1 MKDLIFNCTS
11 WIFLVCIGLAIIRL
25 LRGPRGADRLTA
37 LSVISSLI
45 LALLVLYG
53 TQEGRLLYLDVAL
66 LYDVFGFLGILAISR
81 FFRDKESE
89 DRSL

>member
-1 MKDLIFNCTS
+1 MKNQIFYITS
-11 WIFLVCIGLAIIRL
+11 WIFIICIGVAIIRL
-25 LRGPRGADRLTA
+25 LMGPRGADRLTA

-66 LYDVFGFLGILAISR
+66 LYDVFGFLGVLAIAR
-81 FFRDKESE
+81 FFKDKEAGE
-89 DRSL
+89 RRQ

>member
-1 MKDLIFNCTS
+1 MKEQIFYITS
-11 WIFLVCIGLAIIRL
+11 WIFIICIGLAIIRL
-25 LRGPRGADRLTA
+25 VLGPRGADRLTA
-37 LSVISSLI
+37 LAVISSLI

-66 LYDVFGFLGILAISR
+66 LYDVFGFLGILAIAR
-81 FFRDKESE
+81 FFRDRESR